1 MSNSLVVRAR
11 RRTGALAAIT
21 ALVVGSALA
30 TGQPV
35 QADVRTSLQADEP
48 PVPGLSVASYNVRK
62 IYSTTDWGN
71 RRVPVA
77 DAITDAAPDV
87 IGLSEATPKTWAGNG
102 KKQYA
107 DLLALM
113 GSPYKLATSGSTS
126 SGTQLAYNSTRL
138 SVVKSGVKVLLKK
151 GDARRYAV
159 WAVFTDRLSGKS
171 FFAITTHLEPGSQ
184 TSSTYNSVRIRQAR
198 QVRDLAKAY
207 SGGRP
212 TVILGDMNSSRSAK
226 PYNGQYNVFVGAGYI
241 DPIDNAKASW
251 AAGDNAIAETM
262 INAQY
267 NSANHFYRT
276 PPRTKFDV
284 GTHIDYMYVSP
295 GLRVETWRQVMA
307 LDEVG
312 NFAGTIP
319 SDHNMLQMQVHLP

>member
-1 MSNSLVVRAR
+1 M
-11 RRTGALAAIT
+11 T
-21 ALVVGSALA
+21 ALVLSAALVTGPSAQAEVA
-30 TGQPV
+30 TSSQ
-35 QADVRTSLQADEP
+35 LQTDDP
-48 PVPGLSVASYNVRK
+48 PVPGLSIASYNVRK
-62 IYSTTDWGN
+62 IYSTADWGA
-71 RRVPVA
+71 RRQPVA
-77 DAITDAAPDV
+77 DNILSIAPDV

-102 KKQYA
+102 KKQWA
-107 DLLALM
+107 DLLALL
-113 GSPYKLATSGSTS
+113 GSPYALATSGSTS
-126 SGTQLAYNSTRL
+126 SGTQLVYNRDRL
-138 SVVKSGVKVLLKK
+138 SVVSKGVKVLLKY

-159 WAVFTDRLSGKS
+159 WAVFRDRLSGKS

-184 TSSTYNSVRIRQAR
+184 TSSTNNNRRIRQAR

-212 TVILGDMNSSRSAK
+212 TVILGDMNSSRSAQ
-226 PYNGQYNVFVGAGYI
+226 PYNGQYSVFVGAGYI

-284 GTHIDYMYVSP
+284 GTHIDYMYVSR
-295 GLRVETWRQVMA
+295 GIRVETWRQAMS
-307 LDEVG
+307 LDEAG
-312 NFAGTIP
+312 KFIGTIP
-319 SDHNMLQMQVHLP
+319 SDHNMIQMQVHLP

>member
-1 MSNSLVVRAR
+1 MSNSFVVRAR
-11 RRTGALAAIT
+11 RRAGALATIT

-30 TGQPV
+30 TGQSV
-35 QADVRTSLQADEP
+35 QADVVTSLQTVDE
-48 PVPGLSVASYNVRK
+48 PVPGLSIASYNVRK
-62 IYSTTDWGN
+62 IYSTADWGA
-71 RRVPVA
+71 RRQPVA
-77 DAITDAAPDV
+77 DNILGAAPDV

-102 KKQYA
+102 RRQWA
-107 DLLALM
+107 DLLALL
-113 GSPYKLATSGSTS
+113 GSPYALATSGSTS
-126 SGTQLAYNSTRL
+126 SGTQLAYNRDRL
-138 SVVKSGVKVLLKK
+138 SVVSKGVKVLIKY

-159 WAVFTDRLSGKS
+159 WAVFKDRLSGKS

-184 TSSTYNSVRIRQAR
+184 KSSTINNVRIRQAR
-198 QVRDLAKAY
+198 QVRDLAKTY

-212 TVILGDMNSSRSAK
+212 TVILGDMNSSRSAQ
-226 PYNGQYNVFVGAGYI
+226 PYNGQYSVFVGAGYV

-267 NSANHFYRT
+267 NSANHFLRT

-295 GLRVETWRQVMA
+295 GIRVETWRQVMA

-312 NFAGTIP
+312 NFIGTIP
-319 SDHNMLQMQVHLP
+319 SDHNMIQMQIHLS